1 MIYDSSELFIDV
13 SNLEIKY
20 NKLMKSYNISYSS
33 HTTRFLKKQV
43 PGLNNQKIGKK
54 LYISLKT
61 KSTIEVEER
70 LQPQTLIDMMQKV
83 MGQTGS
89 KLRDTVTDFAGY
101 FTNELQLLSELMVFL
116 NLLLFGNSCDEF
128 GFLMP
133 VKTIGQ
139 IILYSVKSQ
148 VRSNSTSTHQ
158 RQNQRGSPFLICI
171 GLKIYYVT
179 RSRTVIDI
187 LHTHGL
193 CISYE
198 RILTVTLGLREST
211 LNLFEHEEV
220 VIPGNFCTRFF
231 TIRAKDNR

>member
-1 MIYDSSELFIDV
+1 
-13 SNLEIKY
+13 
-20 NKLMKSYNISYSS
+20 
-33 HTTRFLKKQV
+33 
-43 PGLNNQKIGKK
+43 
-54 LYISLKT
+54 
-61 KSTIEVEER
+61 
-70 LQPQTLIDMMQKV
+70 
-83 MGQTGS
+83 
-89 KLRDTVTDFAGY
+89 
-101 FTNELQLLSELMVFL
+101 MVFL

-231 TIRAKDNR
+231 TIRAKDNIDKNSIYTISKSNYHELRLPLFQFSSTVNFGEERHEKYIKASSTEWWEN